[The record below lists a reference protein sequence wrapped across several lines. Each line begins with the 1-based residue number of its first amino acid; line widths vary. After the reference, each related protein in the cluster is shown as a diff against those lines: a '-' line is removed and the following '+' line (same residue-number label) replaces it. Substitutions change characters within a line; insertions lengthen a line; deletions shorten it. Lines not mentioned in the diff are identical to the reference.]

1 MGDGCCRIQTA
12 ACWITMST
20 THFTL
25 NQVMLRPADPFYEA
39 LIVLCAKCRLF
50 ESTLA
55 AATTDERDA

>member
-1 MGDGCCRIQTA
+1 
-12 ACWITMST
+12 MST